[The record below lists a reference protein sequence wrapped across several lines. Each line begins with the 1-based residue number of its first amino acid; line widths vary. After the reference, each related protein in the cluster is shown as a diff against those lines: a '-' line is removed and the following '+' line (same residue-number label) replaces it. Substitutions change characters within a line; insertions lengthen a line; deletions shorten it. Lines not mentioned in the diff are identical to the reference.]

1 MEPLIWPCLEKGKE
15 IRREYV
21 RERKR
26 KREIKKRK
34 EKKRKETIISPKDD
48 TRSLDELKIE
58 RRFMQKLEKS
68 RQVEDLAK
76 N

>member
-1 MEPLIWPCLEKGKE
+1 MKQLEPLIWPCLEKGKE

-48 TRSLDELKIE
+48 TRSLNGLKTE
-58 RRFMQKLEKS
+58 RQSMQKLKES
-68 RQVEDLAK
+68 H
-76 N
+76 